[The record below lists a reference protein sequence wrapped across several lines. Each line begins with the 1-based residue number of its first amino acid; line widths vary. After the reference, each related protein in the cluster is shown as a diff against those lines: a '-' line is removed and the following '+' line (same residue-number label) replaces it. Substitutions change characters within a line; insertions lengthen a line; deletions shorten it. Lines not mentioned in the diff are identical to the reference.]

1 MPEMDG
7 FETLSRLRKKDCEAS
22 NVPVLFLTADETS
35 EAESK
40 GLSMGAMD
48 FIKKPFVPEILRL
61 RVSHILELL
70 TLQKQLSKE
79 VEEKTRENRNLFL
92 HLVESL
98 AVAIDTK
105 DNYTNGHSK
114 RVAEYSREI
123 AKRARFSEKDQEE
136 IYIMGL
142 LHDIGKI
149 GIPDAVIN
157 KPDKLSDEEYE
168 IIKKHPVM
176 GAKILGNIKEDPNL
190 AVGAKFHHERFDG
203 KGYPEGLAGDGI
215 AEFAKIIA
223 VADSYDA
230 MSSYR
235 SYRDIL
241 SQEAIIKEIEK
252 GRGTQFDPK
261 YADIML
267 SIIHE
272 DTDYNLREKKNE
284 E

>member
-1 MPEMDG
+1 MDG
-7 FETLSRLRKKDCEAS
+7 FETLSKLRKKDCEAS

-157 KPDKLSDEEYE
+157 KPDKLNDEEYE
-168 IIKKHPVM
+168 IIKQHPAM
-176 GAKILGNIKEDPNL
+176 GAKILDNIKEDPNL
-190 AVGAKFHHERFDG
+190 ALGAKCHHERFDG

-235 SYRDIL
+235 SYRDVL
-241 SQEAIIKEIEK
+241 SQDEIIKEIEK

-267 SIIHE
+267 SIIRE

>member
-1 MPEMDG
+1 M
-7 FETLSRLRKKDCEAS
+7 
-22 NVPVLFLTADETS
+22 
-35 EAESK
+35 
-40 GLSMGAMD
+40 
-48 FIKKPFVPEILRL
+48 
-61 RVSHILELL
+61 
-70 TLQKQLSKE
+70 
-79 VEEKTRENRNLFL
+79 
-92 HLVESL
+92 ESL

-105 DNYTNGHSK
+105 DNYTKGHSQ
-114 RVAEYSREI
+114 RVADYSREI

-157 KPDKLSDEEYE
+157 KPDKLNDEEYE
-168 IIKKHPVM
+168 IIKQHPAM
-176 GAKILGNIKEDPNL
+176 GAKILDNIKEDPNL
-190 AVGAKFHHERFDG
+190 ALGAKCHHERFDG
-203 KGYPEGLAGDGI
+203 KGYPEGLAGDDIG
-215 AEFAKIIA
+215 EFAKIIA
-223 VADSYDA
+223 VADAYDA

-235 SYRDIL
+235 SYRDVLDQNVIL
-241 SQEAIIKEIEK
+241 QEIENGK
-252 GRGTQFDPK
+252 GTQFDPK

>member
-1 MPEMDG
+1 M
-7 FETLSRLRKKDCEAS
+7 
-22 NVPVLFLTADETS
+22 
-35 EAESK
+35 
-40 GLSMGAMD
+40 
-48 FIKKPFVPEILRL
+48 
-61 RVSHILELL
+61 
-70 TLQKQLSKE
+70 
-79 VEEKTRENRNLFL
+79 
-92 HLVESL
+92 
-98 AVAIDTK
+98 AIDTK

-114 RVAEYSREI
+114 RVADYSREI

-157 KPDKLSDEEYE
+157 KPDKLNDEEYE
-168 IIKKHPVM
+168 IIKQHPAM
-176 GAKILGNIKEDPNL
+176 GAKILDNIKEDPNL
-190 AVGAKFHHERFDG
+190 ALGAKCHHERFDG
-203 KGYPEGLAGDGI
+203 SGYPEGLAGDGI

-235 SYRDIL
+235 SYRDVL
-241 SQEAIIKEIEK
+241 SQDEIIKEIEK

>member
-1 MPEMDG
+1 
-7 FETLSRLRKKDCEAS
+7 
-22 NVPVLFLTADETS
+22 
-35 EAESK
+35 
-40 GLSMGAMD
+40 MGAMD

-105 DNYTNGHSK
+105 DNYTNGHSQ
-114 RVAEYSREI
+114 RVADYSREI

-176 GAKILGNIKEDPNL
+176 GAKILDNIKEDPNL
-190 AVGAKFHHERFDG
+190 ALGAKCHHERFDG
-203 KGYPEGLAGDGI
+203 SGYPEGLAGDGI

-230 MSSYR
+230 MLSYR
-235 SYRDIL
+235 SYRDVHG
-241 SQEAIIKEIEK
+241 QDEIIKEFEK

-267 SIIHE
+267 AIIHE